1 MSISEVHSPAD
12 WLASQREEMIT
23 TLKAWSNINS
33 GSYNVDGVRAM
44 AATIAEYAE
53 HCLGTS
59 ATITDVAP
67 MTVTN
72 DNGDPVEKP
81 IGPVLKMSKRPEA
94 ETRVLFC
101 GHMDTVFPADSDFQH
116 WHQIDDNTLGGPG
129 VADMKGGILV
139 MLKALQAFEK
149 SEHADK
155 LGWDILLN
163 SDEEIGSLGS
173 APHLAEAAKTTHM
186 GMVYEPS
193 MPDGYLA
200 GARRGSGNYAL
211 VVRGKAAHAGREY
224 HLGRNAIATLA
235 AAMSELD
242 TLNDL
247 RDSVTLNLA
256 RIHGGGPNNVVP
268 DLAICHFNIR
278 VSSLDDQAFA
288 EQHVARVVEQA
299 QAREGFS
306 VSISG
311 GFNRPPKPATAEQQK
326 LFELVEL
333 CGQELKLELGF
344 RATGGCCDGNNL
356 LAAGLPNID
365 TLGVQGGDIHSDK
378 EYMLLDSLIQR
389 ANLSLKI
396 LTRIATQPD
405 RWLPAK

>member
-1 MSISEVHSPAD
+1 MNNPAVDTSSD
-12 WLASQREEMIT
+12 WLASQHEEMIA

-33 GSYNVDGVRAM
+33 GSYNVEGINRM
-44 AATIAEYAE
+44 ATTIAEYAE
-53 HCLGTS
+53 QCVGTR
-59 ATITDVAP
+59 ATITPVAP
-67 MTVTN
+67 MTITDESGN
-72 DNGDPVEKP
+72 LVEKA
-81 IGPVLKMSKRPEA
+81 IGPVLKMGVRPEA
-94 ETRVLFC
+94 KTRVLFC
-101 GHMDTVFPADSDFQH
+101 GHMDTVFPLDSDFQQ
-116 WHQIDDNTLGGPG
+116 WHQIDQNTLGGPG

-139 MLKALQAFEK
+139 MLKALQAFER
-149 SEHADK
+149 SEHAEK

-173 APHLAEAAKTTHM
+173 APHLAEAAKSTHL

-193 MPDGYLA
+193 MPDGFLA

-235 AAMSELD
+235 AAMAELD
-242 TLNDL
+242 TLNEL
-247 RDSVTLNLA
+247 SDSITLNLA

-278 VSSLDDQAFA
+278 VSSLEDQAFA
-288 EQHVARVVEQA
+288 EQHVARAVA
-299 QAREGFS
+299 NASAREGFN
-306 VSISG
+306 VSING
-311 GFNRPPKPATAEQQK
+311 GFNRPPKPATAEQKK

-333 CGQELKLELGF
+333 CGQELNLELGF

-405 RWLPAK
+405 RWLPAR